1 MMNTKNGMPIS
12 VVIAPIGIEMSAMF
26 ISSLIRRSAADSSSA
41 PMTMDA
47 GKSRRWSPPSSIL
60 ARCGTISPT
69 NPMMPTNDTQTAVRR
84 DATSMETS
92 LNLS

>member
-1 MMNTKNGMPIS
+1 MMNTKNGIPIR
-12 VVIAPIGIEMSAMF
+12 VVMAPIGIVRSATF

-47 GKSRRWSPPSSIL
+47 GKSRRWSPPSTIL

-69 NPMMPTNDTQTAVRR
+69 NPMMPTKETQTAVKR